1 MILDSE
7 ELKRL
12 AAGRWLDIL
21 RTVCRLTNSQLNSRV
36 HGPCPKCEG
45 TDRFRALDDVAE
57 TGALFCN
64 NCFNSRN
71 GDGFAAIQW
80 LNGVTFQGSLKLVS
94 EFLGNARQQS
104 AGQQAKERQQAS
116 GGDQSKK
123 IAVVENLPQPEA
135 IKARDA
141 AGKAPKKEKKIFT
154 TVEAAA
160 DALAWGM
167 VQSGIL
173 IEQRKPDSS
182 WLYRNADS
190 TDACAVK
197 RWNLPDGR
205 KEIRQVSA
213 VEGGWITS
221 AMPEPRPLYRLPDI
235 IDAAEVWICEGEKA
249 ADAAVS
255 LGLHATTSA
264 GGSGA
269 AEKSDWSTLDGKRI
283 VILPD
288 NDEPGLK
295 FVAAVVALIQK
306 QAPGASIEVK
316 QLKADWAEI
325 PDGGDI
331 ADWSEQFDS
340 SDSETLQTRLRS
352 IPNSLS
358 EFVGDCSQKPSA
370 NKVFADKA
378 NEFIPFPL
386 DELPAVLATF
396 CREVSQSIGCDSSY
410 AALTVMAVCASSIGT
425 SRQVCLKKG
434 WFAPCLLWTVLIG
447 ESGAQKSPPFRL
459 AMKTV
464 NARQADDILG
474 FNKEIAK
481 YNVQHAN
488 YAKESKA
495 WKTAKEGE
503 QPQPPEKPTRRRCI
517 MQDST
522 IEALAPILQ
531 ENPRGVLMGR
541 DELSGWL
548 AGFDK
553 YSSKKSGASSDVPKW
568 LEIYNCESITID
580 RKTGE
585 DRDRLIYV
593 KRPSVSITGGIQPGI
608 LARCLTDE
616 FKENGLQS
624 RLLMTYP
631 PRGKKQWRD
640 DELSEATEQAYAKMV
655 QELFLLQGETDS
667 AGDPRP
673 ATLTLTTEA
682 RALFKAYVD
691 TTGDEQ
697 ASLHGHA
704 ASQWSK
710 LEEIP
715 GRLAVVIH
723 CVRQVT
729 TGVDDFWKI
738 DGTTMRSAIALAEW
752 FKTET
757 LRIGRVLS
765 ESESLRETRHLAA
778 WIQSRGGRITAR
790 DLCKQRRD
798 IVSTDEAELKL
809 IKLVELEFG
818 TWQSVH
824 KSREFLLNQQASSA
838 FDT

>member
-1 MILDSE
+1 VTSDSINE
-7 ELKRL
+7 HHKPTSKP
-12 AAGRWLDIL
+12 AKPK
-21 RTVCRLTNSQLNSRV
+21 TV
-36 HGPCPKCEG
+36 HGTPEKAVDAFAFGLAQNGILPKKRKPNAGWRYRHANG
-45 TDRFRALDDVAE
+45 TDAF
-57 TGALFCN
+57 
-64 NCFNSRN
+64 S
-71 GDGFAAIQW
+71 
-80 LNGVTFQGSLKLVS
+80 
-94 EFLGNARQQS
+94 
-104 AGQQAKERQQAS
+104 
-116 GGDQSKK
+116 
-123 IAVVENLPQPEA
+123 VV
-135 IKARDA
+135 
-141 AGKAPKKEKKIFT
+141 
-154 TVEAAA
+154 
-160 DALAWGM
+160 
-167 VQSGIL
+167 
-173 IEQRKPDSS
+173 
-182 WLYRNADS
+182 
-190 TDACAVK
+190 
-197 RWNLPDGR
+197 RWDLPDGT
-205 KEIRQVSA
+205 KTFGHITKVD
-213 VEGGWITS
+213 GGWICGG
-221 AMPEPRPLYRLPDI
+221 MPEPRPLCRLPEI
-235 IDAAEVWICEGEKA
+235 IDAAEIWVFESEKSVDTA
-249 ADAAVS
+249 IL
-255 LGLHATTSA
+255 LGLQATTSA

-269 AEKSDWSTLDGKRI
+269 AEKTCWQPLNGKRVYI
-283 VILPD
+283 VPANNERGD
-288 NDEPGLK
+288 KYARE
-295 FVAAVVALIQK
+295 VVDLICK
-306 QAPGASIEVK
+306 QAPNAIVEVK
-316 QLKADWAEI
+316 RLREDWPEI
-325 PDGGDI
+325 PEGGDI

-340 SDSETLQTRLRS
+340 SDSETLQARLRS

-370 NKVFADKA
+370 NRVFADKA
-378 NEFIPFPL
+378 NEFVPFPV
-386 DELPAVLATF
+386 DELPPVLAQF

-410 AALTVMAVCASSIGT
+410 PALIALAVCASSIGT

-447 ESGAQKSPPFRL
+447 ESGSQKSPPFRL

-474 FNKEIAK
+474 FNREIAK
-481 YNVQHAN
+481 YNVQQAN
-488 YAKESKA
+488 YTKELKA
-495 WKTAKEGE
+495 WKTARDGE
-503 QPQPPEKPTRRRCI
+503 QPRPPEKPTRRRCI

-531 ENPRGVLMGR
+531 DNPRGVLMGR

-585 DRDRLIYV
+585 PQDRHMYI

-616 FKENGLQS
+616 HKENGLQS

-655 QELFLLQGETDS
+655 QDLFLLQGDTDS
-667 AGDPRP
+667 AGEARP
-673 ATLTLTTEA
+673 ATLTLTAEA
-682 RALFKAYVD
+682 RALFKAYVN
-691 TTGDEQ
+691 TTGEEQ

-715 GRLAVVIH
+715 GRLAIVIH
-723 CVRQVT
+723 CVKQVT

-738 DGTTMRSAIALAEW
+738 DGSTMRSAIALAEW

-757 LRIGRVLS
+757 LRIGRALS
-765 ESESLRETRHLAA
+765 ESECLRDARQLAA
-778 WIQSRGGRITAR
+778 WIQARGGRIKAR
-790 DLCKQRRD
+790 DLCKLRRD

-818 TWQSVH
+818 TWQGVH
-824 KSREFLLNQQASSA
+824 KSREFVLNQHNAVG
-838 FDT
+838 D